1 MTMAMARSA
10 AMTASVST
18 TVLQTY
24 QVRVIPVIRPVILR
38 KKYVIP
44 VILD

>member
-1 MTMAMARSA
+1 MAMARSA
-10 AMTASVST
+10 AMTAVSIA

-24 QVRVIPVIRPVILR
+24 QLRVIPVIRPVILG

>member
-1 MTMAMARSA
+1 
-10 AMTASVST
+10 MTAMLSA

-24 QVRVIPVIRPVILR
+24 QLRVIPVIQSVILR

-44 VILD
+44 VILY